1 MSYYNYKKLFSFR
14 KSIITLKSNEMSK
27 MIIISTG
34 SNSVDFIVFLWNF
47 AHKFSLAVSTKK
59 C

>member
-47 AHKFSLAVSTKK
+47 THEFSLAVSTKK